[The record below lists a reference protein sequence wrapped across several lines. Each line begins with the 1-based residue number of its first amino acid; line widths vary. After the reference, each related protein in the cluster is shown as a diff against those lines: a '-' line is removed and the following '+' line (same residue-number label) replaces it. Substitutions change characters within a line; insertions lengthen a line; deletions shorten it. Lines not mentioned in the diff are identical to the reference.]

1 MGELYR
7 KLLGNPRVNLLE
19 WTADIDW
26 GARGIGLRH
35 LRGRQ
40 MLRGLLQRAG
50 LIRTTSAV
58 TGLSILASIALTYL
72 VTQYLDGGSSA
83 TAILIA
89 ILVPA
94 IIAPLLSYALLRLLF
109 QLDAAEERMRELS
122 TRDDLTQAYNRR
134 HFIEHARVEWERAL
148 RYGEEFAIIIFDIDD
163 FKRINDIYGHL
174 AGDEVLREVS
184 RVCEKEARASDM
196 LARYGGDEFVY
207 LIPNSEAID
216 IQAFMERVQKRLSE
230 NMLRISQ
237 DEIRITV
244 SMGARRFDDEVANFE
259 AILSQA
265 DQALYT
271 AKRSG
276 GNAVWVS
283 RK

>member
-1 MGELYR
+1 
-7 KLLGNPRVNLLE
+7 
-19 WTADIDW
+19 
-26 GARGIGLRH
+26 
-35 LRGRQ
+35 

-58 TGLSILASIALTYL
+58 TGLSILASVGITYV
-72 VTQYLDGGSSA
+72 VTQTVDGGWSP

-94 IIAPLLSYALLRLLF
+94 IIAPVFSYALLRLLF

-122 TRDDLTQAYNRR
+122 IRDDLTQAYNRR
-134 HFIEHARVEWERAL
+134 HFIEHAKVEWERAL

-174 AGDEVLREVS
+174 AGDQVLREVS
-184 RVCEKEARASDM
+184 RVCEKEARATDM
-196 LARYGGDEFVY
+196 FARYGGDEFVY
-207 LIPNSEAID
+207 LIPNSGAID
-216 IQAFMERVQKRLSE
+216 IQEFMKRVQERLSE
-230 NMLRISQ
+230 NVMKIGE
-237 DEIRITV
+237 DEIQIAV
-244 SMGARRFDDEVANFE
+244 SMGAGRFDDEVPDFE
-259 AILSQA
+259 AILSRA

-276 GNAVWVS
+276 GNAAWMS
-283 RK
+283 RQG

>member
-1 MGELYR
+1 
-7 KLLGNPRVNLLE
+7 
-19 WTADIDW
+19 
-26 GARGIGLRH
+26 
-35 LRGRQ
+35 
-40 MLRGLLQRAG
+40 MLRGLLKRAG

-58 TGLSILASIALTYL
+58 TGLSILASVALTYL
-72 VTQYLDGGSSA
+72 VTQYVDGGSSV
-83 TAILIA
+83 TAMLIA

-94 IIAPLLSYALLRLLF
+94 VIAPLLSYALLRLLF
-109 QLDAAEERMRELS
+109 QLDAAEERMRQLS
-122 TRDDLTQAYNRR
+122 IKDDLTQVYNRR
-134 HFIEHARVEWERAL
+134 HFIEHAKVEWERAL

-174 AGDEVLREVS
+174 AGDEILREVS

-196 LARYGGDEFVY
+196 FARYGGDEFVY
-207 LIPNSEAID
+207 LIPNSGAID
-216 IQAFMERVQKRLSE
+216 IQELMKRVQQRLSE
-230 NMLRISQ
+230 NLMKIGE

-244 SMGARRFDDEVANFE
+244 SMGARRFDDEVPDFE

-283 RK
+283 RVG